1 MFPLANED
9 VNDLVLKQALNIQY
23 EEYISSKWA
32 KFKFNAGTRNRRCSY
47 VIDEFQPDRN
57 GFNNLEK
64 VTTIAIN
71 FIVNNSKAIHVRF
84 YVR

>member
-32 KFKFNAGTRNRRCSY
+32 KFKFNTGTRNSSD
-47 VIDEFQPDRN
+47 VIDEFQPDCN
-57 GFNNLEK
+57 CFSNLEK
-64 VTTIAIN
+64 VTTIAIT

>member
-32 KFKFNAGTRNRRCSY
+32 KFNKFNTGTRNSSD
-47 VIDEFQPDRN
+47 VIDEFQPDSNRCSK
-57 GFNNLEK
+57 LEK
-64 VTTIAIN
+64 IPPLPLLQN
-71 FIVNNSKAIHVRF
+71 CK
-84 YVR
+84 